1 MIAVFNS
8 SPLIFLSKL
17 AFLNPALDLF
27 DQIIKKL
34 MEIKKI
40 DVNIQQ
46 LHFNLKKIDFR
57 VKDSIFLGIFR
68 ERT

>member
-1 MIAVFNS
+1 ADMVILDDFAARS
-8 SPLIFLSKL
+8 EGMRLG
-17 AFLNPALDLF
+17 LNVKGTLG
-27 DQIIKKL
+27 IIKKL

-68 ERT
+68 EHT